1 MQEQKRSQPIPLPD
15 NALGMELDGR
25 LVNSHYVRHLDLSY
39 VTIKVMF
46 GGKEYSVKKNFWA
59 ARGGNFKQSDMPFVK
74 MCSADGL
81 DYDTFA
87 RSVPERMEL
96 THRTIRVRV
105 VVRKTD
111 SGNYWPEVTKYTVEE
126 AGAERTKEQIL
137 EDATLRLNMKIGELE
152 DSICKLADTQ
162 QKAESETRKLRK
174 AYEELSMEYRM
185 VVMERDRLRQQLGM
199 EPVKSMLPENI
210 LDISGKLPNFRR
222 GKREEELVQ
231 GDDILQAF
239 LEGQI

>member
-1 MQEQKRSQPIPLPD
+1 MQEQRRPL
-15 NALGMELDGR
+15 ALPEEALNMELDGR
-25 LVNSHYVRHLDLSY
+25 VAYARYVKSQDMSS
-39 VTIKVMF
+39 VTIRVIY
-46 GGKEYSVKKNFWA
+46 GNKEYSIHKNFWA
-59 ARGGNFKQSDMPFVK
+59 ARGNTYRRPDMPFVK
-74 MCSADGL
+74 ICSADGL

-87 RSVPERMEL
+87 RSVPERLEL
-96 THRTIRVRV
+96 AHRKITVRV
-105 VVRKTD
+105 IVRKMD
-111 SGNYWPEVTKYTVEE
+111 NGNYWPEVTSYTVSED
-126 AGAERTKEQIL
+126 GAERSREQIL

-231 GDDILQAF
+231 GDEILQAF

>member
-1 MQEQKRSQPIPLPD
+1 MQEQRRPLSLPD
-15 NALGMELDGR
+15 EALGMELDGR
-25 LVNSHYVRHLDLSY
+25 VAYARYVKSQDMSS
-39 VTIKVMF
+39 VTIRVIY
-46 GGKEYSVKKNFWA
+46 GSKEYSVHKNFWA
-59 ARGGNFKQSDMPFVK
+59 ARGNTYRRPDMPFVK
-74 MCSADGL
+74 ICSADGL

-87 RSVPERMEL
+87 RSVPERLEL
-96 THRTIRVRV
+96 SHRKITVRV
-105 VVRKTD
+105 IVRKLD
-111 SGNYWPEVTKYTVEE
+111 NGNYWPEVTSYLVSED
-126 AGAERTKEQIL
+126 GAERTREQIL

-222 GKREEELVQ
+222 GKREEDLVQ
-231 GDDILQAF
+231 GDEILQAF